1 MSYKE
6 KPIIKLY
13 KYQNGNFIQ
22 QAIIDDYQECS
33 FERNL
38 YQAGAF
44 TITIKYNIPNALL
57 FQRGLFIQFGNDPYD
72 FGEII
77 TISDSIGSDGKG
89 SQIRTI
95 TGYDSRYILKRR
107 VIKNMNSNGTWVMT
121 AKGELCIRNL
131 IKDQCGESA
140 EAKRQLPITN
150 TIPDSSSAIGKEY
163 SVSEQFTNLYEVCKT
178 IATQSEIGWR
188 LNFDGASLTLECYEG
203 EDKSQTVQFSTNFD
217 SLANGEFSDSSESYS
232 NAIYVGGKGQNDNR
246 DIYEGEDGTPEGLDR
261 FESWDNQ
268 SSMTT
273 DEEYE
278 AEALSMLTQY
288 GQTVTMNGNGLAKC
302 PYIYKEQY
310 NVGDWIT
317 VSFSGKSAVV
327 QILSVTEHWS
337 WGAYDIQFS
346 FGKPLN
352 NLSDQLQLMLRKIQS
367 ASEKTQATDS
377 VRWYTIPTDTA
388 MPKAD
393 VTYNTIG
400 FEGNVGSGATFTLYL
415 DNAKTG
421 SKTYHV
427 YFKQLAGSGKLTLT
441 TGKAGATNL
450 VLSVGTYVAII
461 YVDENGN
468 VTTQGATATDIVQS
482 GSTQPVESGAVAD
495 KIQNITG
502 IASSLPTDSVLH
514 YSFDEVPDYPDGT
527 ANVRLIENNTYDIQ
541 SGNYMFVNGG
551 GTTFTNN
558 NGKLQCVTESGGYL
572 EGFYIRKSYTNNK
585 VIKMKFKITALSG
598 NVLLY
603 MSDDLDYKTF
613 SAVGEYEI
621 SCLAKTV
628 NSNFSFV
635 IRTGNSATVIID
647 EIYIGDGSYTTP
659 IIDNAN
665 GQYQTSQTKGFVA
678 QQGVSGKGVYF
689 PAKESGETR
698 IKYPSARTDKDI
710 SISCWVKFDNS
721 YTSNEWLRLILNGN
735 GNYDCGLWR
744 RNTTNTSVQVGMIFR
759 WESRNSTAS
768 VEISKNEWHLLTGVY
783 DANTRIAKIYVDG
796 VYKSAGVSIVNAGNQ
811 EITNRDYWSI
821 NENSIFQGNVGTT
834 TGASYYIDDVL
845 FFNRV
850 LSDTEIQALY
860 QNKANTPKYFPT
872 PTNEIKQDSLELA
885 TSGGVFNALENKVNS
900 QFFTIDITKSFI
912 KINCPYNFCYIV
924 VFFGT
929 TVADN
934 STEVAQGYGNAG
946 VRYSINKIGGTRNS
960 ARLQGGS
967 ENNRYLYSAID
978 EQVSS
983 LKIIPLLGVM
993 PTVEFV
999 NTL

>member
-13 KYQNGNFIQ
+13 KYENNSFIP

-33 FERNL
+33 FEHNL

-44 TITIKYNIPNALL
+44 TITINYNIPNALL

-77 TISDSIGSDGKG
+77 TINDSIGSDGKG

-131 IKDQCGESA
+131 VKDQCGSSA
-140 EAKRQLPITN
+140 EAKRQLPIIN
-150 TIPDSSSAIGKEY
+150 TIPDISEAIGKEY

-232 NAIYVGGKGQNDNR
+232 NAIYVGGKGQNDDR

-327 QILSVTEHWS
+327 QILSVTEHWT

-468 VTTQGATATDIVQS
+468 ITTQGATATDVIQS
-482 GSTQPVESGAVAD
+482 GSTQPAESGAVAD
-495 KIQNITG
+495 EIQNITD

-514 YSFDEVPDYPDGT
+514 YSFDEVPDYPDGS
-527 ANVRLIENNTYDIQ
+527 ADVRLIDNNTYDIQ
-541 SGNYMFVNGG
+541 SGNFKMNNNG
-551 GTTFTNN
+551 GTTISNANGNLQLDITSTTTTNGIYMN
-558 NGKLQCVTESGGYL
+558 Y
-572 EGFYIRKSYTNNK
+572 SYTQNK
-585 VIKMKFKITALSG
+585 ILKFRFKISNLTEGA
-598 NVLLY
+598 NVNIRNGTSTKVAIY
-603 MSDDLDYKTF
+603 NKNGD
-613 SAVGEYEI
+613 YEI
-621 SCLAKTV
+621 AFISSNTQPSN
-628 NSNFSFV
+628 NSVFIFLDGSQV
-635 IRTGNSATVIID
+635 SASVTILF
-647 EIYIGDGSYTTP
+647 EAIYIGNGSYTTP
-659 IIDNAN
+659 VIDNSN
-665 GQYQTSQTKGFVA
+665 GENNATNSGGIAV
-678 QQGVSGKGVYF
+678 QGVSGKGAYF
-689 PAKESGETR
+689 LNEKYANLGLVNLTNNFTISLWIKPDNNTIGLQGDILVKTAQIVIRNGSSSLSKCRIYLYDSNGTQFANIPDLNILPAQWNHFV
-698 IKYPSARTDKDI
+698 I
-710 SISCWVKFDNS
+710 VKS
-721 YTSNEWLRLILNGN
+721 
-735 GNYDCGLWR
+735 
-744 RNTTNTSVQVGMIFR
+744 NTSFKVYLSTVKMIDVTL
-759 WESRNSTAS
+759 SSASININS
-768 VEISKNEWHLLTGVY
+768 NNMLLCNSI
-783 DANTRIAKIYVDG
+783 NTRPQ
-796 VYKSAGVSIVNAGNQ
+796 S
-811 EITNRDYWSI
+811 
-821 NENSIFQGNVGTT
+821 
-834 TGASYYIDDVL
+834 IDDL
-845 FFNRV
+845 LIFDRA
-850 LSDTEIQALY
+850 LSEQEVQALY
-860 QNKANTPKYFPT
+860 QNKANTPKYYDLSDYKLKKVKDNAQPQT
-872 PTNEIKQDSLELA
+872 LA
-885 TSGGVFNALENKVNS
+885 TPI
-900 QFFTIDITKSFI
+900 TIAGQS
-912 KINCPYNFCYIV
+912 Y
-924 VFFGT
+924 T
-929 TVADN
+929 TVESALQ
-934 STEVAQGYGNAG
+934 ALAG
-946 VRYSINKIGGTRNS
+946 AV
-960 ARLQGGS
+960 
-967 ENNRYLYSAID
+967 
-978 EQVSS
+978 
-983 LKIIPLLGVM
+983 
-993 PTVEFV
+993 
-999 NTL
+999 